1 MNALDLPFPKL
12 LITFLLN
19 FFTLLML
26 MNSLVRSTKY
36 ALSKFIGNIRFMIV
50 KHVLKFFF
58 NKKRDAVVKG
68 LRDATN
74 VLMGQVIPAS

>member
-1 MNALDLPFPKL
+1 
-12 LITFLLN
+12 
-19 FFTLLML
+19 

-68 LRDATN
+68 LRGTTN
-74 VLMGQVIPAS
+74 ILMEQVIPAS